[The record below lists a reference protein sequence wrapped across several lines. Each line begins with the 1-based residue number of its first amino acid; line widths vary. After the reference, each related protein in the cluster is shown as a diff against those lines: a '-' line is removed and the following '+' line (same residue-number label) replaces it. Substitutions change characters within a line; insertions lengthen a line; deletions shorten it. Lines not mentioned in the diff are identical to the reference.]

1 MKKEP
6 KVLVVMSTYNG
17 EKFMA
22 EQIDSILAQKDVAVT
37 IHIFDDCSKDKTQ
50 EIAREYEKK
59 DKRVVLHVN
68 EKNKNF
74 TYNFIDGLFTFKN
87 EQGYDYYA
95 FSDQDDFWVEDKL
108 ISAINK
114 IEEVGR
120 CTLYSS
126 NLKLVDGELK
136 PLGANMVDMKY
147 VNKKYDVACKNVVTG
162 CTAVFDNDFKNLV
175 TSKYPENIYLH
186 DHWIALIA
194 NYVDGANFVYDICPD
209 HILYRQHGNNQI
221 GSDQSNKFILFL
233 KYVKAKKL
241 ETVKTT
247 RNLVERFVEL
257 FGDKISEEDKP
268 LFERLTKTN
277 KCKNRFHLFF
287 KMKKNNYLSI
297 FRIKMLLNKY

>member
-74 TYNFIDGLFTFKN
+74 TYNFIDGLFTFKD

-114 IEEVGR
+114 IEEVGS

-136 PLGANMVDMKY
+136 PLDANLMDLNY

-175 TSKYPENIYLH
+175 TEKYPENIYLH

-194 NYVDGANFVYDICPD
+194 NYTEGSHFIYDSCPD

-221 GSDQSNKFILFL
+221 GENKNIG
-233 KYVKAKKL
+233 KKL
-241 ETVKTT
+241 KKKSEIRST
-247 RNLVERFVEL
+247 RNLVKRFVEL

-268 LFERLTKTN
+268 LFEKLANTDKL
-277 KCKNRFHLFF
+277 KNRFCLFF

-297 FRIKMLLNKY
+297 FRIKMLLNNY